1 MSTVFVELPG
11 EFVSLIEEI
20 IKKQETMEHNAE
32 KISSASFEIVKM
44 LEKTNELLQKNNE
57 LLQKNQEILQVLV
70 NMRK

>member
-11 EFVSLIEEI
+11 EFVSLIKI

>member
-11 EFVSLIEEI
+11 EFVSLIEKI

-44 LEKTNELLQKNNE
+44 FREN
-57 LLQKNQEILQVLV
+57 
-70 NMRK
+70 